1 MFQHSG
7 HALRSFEIFA
17 RQFAPSLRDFGC
29 TRNVVRAM
37 QFAVSRRPAGRGIY
51 RARAKVYDQTQPD
64 RERVCMTQNS
74 RGLVPVAVLAALLAL
89 AAAFLLVT
97 PARAQSV
104 ADFYRGKTIDLD
116 IGYSVGGGYD
126 LYARLIARRLGGHIP
141 GNPTV
146 VPKNMEGAGSL
157 RLANYLY
164 AAAPSDGTVIGA
176 TSRGAAFDPLL
187 NEKGAR
193 FDASKFSWIG
203 SANNEVSVC
212 VALASSGVTKFDD
225 LFTKPLTIG
234 STGAADDT
242 YQFPALVN
250 AVLGTKFKIV
260 TGYPGGNDVSLAL
273 ERGEVQGRCGWS
285 WSSVKT
291 TRFDWV
297 RDKRIIVLVQ
307 MSLSKHP
314 DLPDVPLIMDLAKT
328 DEQRQIFKM
337 IFARQTMGRP
347 YLAPPGVPADR
358 LAALRKAFMDTM
370 TDREFLGEA
379 EQNKFEINPVDG
391 EQLQALV
398 KDIYQTPPEVVKKA
412 AAMVQ

>member
-1 MFQHSG
+1 MT
-7 HALRSFEIFA
+7 LFA
-17 RQFAPSLRDFGC
+17 R
-29 TRNVVRAM
+29 
-37 QFAVSRRPAGRGIY
+37 
-51 RARAKVYDQTQPD
+51 D
-64 RERVCMTQNS
+64 RT
-74 RGLVPVAVLAALLAL
+74 GDLAATALLAVAL
-89 AAAFLLVT
+89 ALTSIPA
-97 PARAQSV
+97 ARAQSV

-164 AAAPSDGTVIGA
+164 SAAPNDGTVIGA
-176 TSRGAAFDPLL
+176 ISRGAAFDPLL
-187 NEKGAR
+187 GETGAQ
-193 FDASKFSWIG
+193 FDATKFSWIG

-212 VALASSGVTKFDD
+212 IASARSGITRFDD
-225 LFTKPLTIG
+225 LFDKPLTIG

-285 WSSVKT
+285 WSSIKT
-291 TRFDWV
+291 TRFNWV
-297 RDKRIIVLVQ
+297 RNKRIVVLVQ
-307 MSLSKHP
+307 MALSKHP
-314 DLPDVPLIMDLAKT
+314 DLPDVPLIMDLAQTKSIAET
-328 DEQRQIFKM
+328 VELKQIFKM

-370 TDREFLGEA
+370 TDPQFLAEA
-379 EQNKFEINPVDG
+379 DANKFEINPVSG
-391 EQLQALV
+391 EELQTLV
-398 KDIYQTPPEVVKKA
+398 QDVYQTPRDIVKKA
-412 AAMVQ
+412 AAAVQ

>member
-1 MFQHSG
+1 MKF
-7 HALRSFEIFA
+7 FV
-17 RQFAPSLRDFGC
+17 
-29 TRNVVRAM
+29 TRLA
-37 QFAVSRRPAGRGIY
+37 A
-51 RARAKVYDQTQPD
+51 
-64 RERVCMTQNS
+64 
-74 RGLVPVAVLAALLAL
+74 AALLAVL
-89 AAAFLLVT
+89 CALPQISAAH
-97 PARAQSV
+97 AQSV
-104 ADFYRGKTIDLD
+104 ADFYRGRSIDLD

-164 AAAPSDGTVIGA
+164 SAAPNDGTVIGA

-187 NEKGAR
+187 NETGAQ

-212 VALASSGVTKFDD
+212 VALASSGIANFDD
-225 LFTKPLTIG
+225 LYTKPLTIG
-234 STGAADDT
+234 STGAGDDT

-291 TRFDWV
+291 TRLNWV
-297 RDKRIIVLVQ
+297 RNKRIIVLVQ

-314 DLPDVPLIMDLAKT
+314 DLPDVPLIMDLART
-328 DEQRQIFKM
+328 DEHRRIFKM

-370 TDREFLGEA
+370 TDQEFLAEA
-379 EQNKFEINPVDG
+379 DANKFEINAVSG
-391 EQLQALV
+391 EELQTLV
-398 KDIYQTPPEVVKKA
+398 KDVYQTPRDIVKKA
-412 AAMVQ
+412 AAAVQ

>member
-1 MFQHSG
+1 
-7 HALRSFEIFA
+7 
-17 RQFAPSLRDFGC
+17 
-29 TRNVVRAM
+29 M
-37 QFAVSRRPAGRGIY
+37 QFAVSRRPAARGIY
-51 RARAKVYDQTQPD
+51 RARVKVYDQMQPD
-64 RERVCMTQNS
+64 RERVYMTQNA
-74 RGLVPVAVLAALLAL
+74 RGPVVVLAAVFAALLAL
-89 AAAFLLVT
+89 AVAFLLVT

-141 GNPTV
+141 GDPTV

-225 LFTKPLTIG
+225 LFTTPLTIG

-291 TRFDWV
+291 TRFNWV

-314 DLPDVPLIMDLAKT
+314 DLPDAPLIMDLAKT

-391 EQLQALV
+391 EQLEALV
-398 KDIYQTPPEVVKKA
+398 KDIYQTPSEVVKKA

>member
-1 MFQHSG
+1 M
-7 HALRSFEIFA
+7 RTT
-17 RQFAPSLRDFGC
+17 APHLIAVAAAATFG
-29 TRNVVRAM
+29 
-37 QFAVSRRPAGRGIY
+37 I
-51 RARAKVYDQTQPD
+51 
-64 RERVCMTQNS
+64 
-74 RGLVPVAVLAALLAL
+74 VLL
-89 AAAFLLVT
+89 AAA
-97 PARAQSV
+97 AGAQS
-104 ADFYRGKTIDLD
+104 AAEFYRGKSIELD

-126 LYARLIARRLGGHIP
+126 LYARLIARRLGVHVP
-141 GNPTV
+141 GTPTV
-146 VPKNMEGAGSL
+146 VPRNMEGAGSL

-164 AAAPSDGTVIGA
+164 AAAPRDGTVIGA
-176 TSRGAAFDPLL
+176 ISRGAAFDPLL
-187 NEKGAR
+187 NEQGAR

-212 VALASSGVTKFDD
+212 VALTSSGVAKFDD
-225 LFTKPLTIG
+225 LYAKPLTIG

-250 AVLGTKFKIV
+250 AVLGSKFKIV

-285 WSSVKT
+285 WSSIKT
-291 TRFDWV
+291 TRLNWV
-297 RDKRIIVLVQ
+297 RNKRIVVLVQ

-347 YLAPPGVPADR
+347 YAAPPGLPADR
-358 LAALRKAFMDTM
+358 LAALRKGFMDTM
-370 TDREFLGEA
+370 TNKEFLDEA
-379 EQNKFEINPVDG
+379 EQNKFEINPVNG
-391 EQLQALV
+391 EQLEALV
-398 KDIYQTPPEVVKKA
+398 KEVYRTPPEVAKKA